1 MTDRFKNKCFNKD
14 ATSYLQQAPDGN
26 IFLVQSIFLKKKKK
40 RRAYFHHHHHHSS
53 LAETAVNSYA
63 PLLIY
68 FEVQVLGSN
77 SPTLDSSL

>member
-40 RRAYFHHHHHHSS
+40 
-53 LAETAVNSYA
+53 EE
-63 PLLIY
+63 LISTITTTT
-68 FEVQVLGSN
+68 VV
-77 SPTLDSSL
+77 